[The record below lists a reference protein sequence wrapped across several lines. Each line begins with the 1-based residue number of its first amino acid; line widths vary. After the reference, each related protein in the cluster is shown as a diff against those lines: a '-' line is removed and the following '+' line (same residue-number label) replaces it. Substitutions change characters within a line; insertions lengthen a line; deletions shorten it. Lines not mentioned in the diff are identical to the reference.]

1 MSYLRNKI
9 LQGCEC
15 CPFSVEGDIFLLA
28 KDGPATCCCIGDDEW
43 ESTGDDS
50 PLKKNELHCIGDD
63 EWESTGDDSP
73 LKKNELHCAAV
84 VEDKVHSGIHIYSTC
99 IYLGVAQLFSC
110 SSILKRI
117 STRNDII
124 VPLFNNKIWC
134 CQNKQSS
141 SSNHPL
147 CLLYLKQTL
156 QKSSSCLIIINRVGS
171 K

>member
-28 KDGPATCCCIGDDEW
+28 KDGPATCC
-43 ESTGDDS
+43 
-50 PLKKNELHCIGDD
+50 CIGDD